1 MNGTVKAAALQMQ
14 AIVGNVAA
22 NLDKAERLVD
32 EAAGLGARLIILPEF
47 FTSAACFHR
56 SLLDAV
62 EPLNGKV
69 MDFLVSKA
77 RKHQACVG
85 GSFIATREG
94 ERYNTF
100 VLAMP
105 DGTTALH
112 DKDQPTMWENCYY
125 AGGNDDGILNTPFG
139 PAGAVL
145 CWEFVR
151 NRTVRRLL
159 GRVDLVVGGSCWW
172 TVPQNWVPKWFW
184 DWHDRENERLMAITP
199 STMARLLG
207 VPVVHAAH
215 AGDFRCD
222 TPWLPGAAFESYYL
236 AETQIINAAGVILAR
251 MTRADGEGVITAE
264 IAPGRQA
271 PRQAYDAN
279 FWIPRLPVLFR
290 LIWAYQNMHGALY
303 YQRLKR
309 RGRMPMP

>member
-1 MNGTVKAAALQMQ
+1 MTGKVKAAAIQMQ
-14 AIVGNVAA
+14 AVMGNVAA
-22 NLDKAERLVD
+22 NLDKADRLVD
-32 EAAGLGARLIILPEF
+32 EAAVKGAGLIILPEF
-47 FTSAACFHR
+47 FTSAACFHP
-56 SLLDAV
+56 SLLDASV
-62 EPLNGKV
+62 PLKGPV

-77 RKHQACVG
+77 QKHQACVG
-85 GSFIATREG
+85 GSFIAAREG

-105 DGTTALH
+105 DGTTELH

-125 AGGNDDGILNTPFG
+125 VGGNDDGILHTPWG

-151 NRTVRRLL
+151 NRTASRLL
-159 GRVDLVVGGSCWW
+159 GKVDLVIGGSCWW

-184 DWHDRENERLMAITP
+184 DWHDRKNAHLMAVTP
-199 STMARLLG
+199 ATMARILG

-215 AGDFRCD
+215 AGDFRAH
-222 TPWLPGAAFESYYL
+222 TPWLPGVPFDSFYL
-236 AETQIINAAGVILAR
+236 GETQIIDGAGVILAR

-264 IAPGRQA
+264 IAPGRLA
-271 PRQAYDAN
+271 PRHAYATA

-290 LIWAYQNMHGALY
+290 LIWAYQNLHGSLY

-309 RGRMPMP
+309 SGRIPLP